1 MNEYQTQGP
10 VLRHSSR
17 TLEIYDP
24 AMCCSTGVC
33 GPTVDPVLVGFAAD
47 VKWLQDQGIQVRR
60 YNLSQNPAAF
70 VESDAVKQALG
81 EKGEGALPLILVNGQ
96 IAATGRYPERAELAA
111 WLKLKA
117 AETPALAKSSCC
129 CGGNCRTEVNV
140 AAEKSL
146 ARFLEAPSRFL
157 FFTGKGGVGKTSLAC
172 ASAIALADGGKRV
185 LLVSTDPASNL
196 DEVLGARLQGRPT
209 EIPGVAGL
217 QALNIDPGAAARAY
231 REKLVGPYR
240 GKLPEAVVRSM
251 EEQLSGACTMEIAA
265 FDEFSRLLGEPD
277 ATAEFDHVIFD
288 TAPTGHTLRL
298 MTLPSAWTGFLD
310 TNTTGNSCLGP
321 LAGLE
326 KQRVIYENAV
336 AALADGQRTTLV
348 LVSRAQKAALDEAE
362 RTSGELAA
370 IGVRNQRLILN
381 GLFKASDSDPV
392 ALALEGRGTRALTA
406 SAKFLARLPVTEV
419 PLRAHNLVGLAAV
432 RALVQDGKRLPPTPG
447 QAAQALSLPP
457 LESLTELVDDFAQVG
472 RGVIMTMGKG
482 GVGKTT
488 VAAAI
493 ATELARRGFK
503 VHLSTTDPAA
513 HVAAAAGQI
522 EGLQVSRIDPYEE
535 TRGYV
540 EQVMATSGKDLDA
553 SGRALLEEDLRSPC
567 TEEIAVF
574 RAFARVVAE
583 GADGF
588 VVLDTAPTGHTLLL
602 LDATEAYHREV
613 ARKASEMP
621 EEVRNLL
628 PRLRDPAFTRVLLV
642 TLPEATPVHEA
653 GALQEDLRRARI
665 EPFAWVI
672 NQSFAQSGS
681 RDPLLVARGRSEAPY
696 IREVVEKLSKRTA
709 LVPWVADEPA
719 GPEKLRQLFRE
730 SQLNQK

>member
-1 MNEYQTQGP
+1 M
-10 VLRHSSR
+10 S
-17 TLEIYDP
+17 
-24 AMCCSTGVC
+24 
-33 GPTVDPVLVGFAAD
+33 
-47 VKWLQDQGIQVRR
+47 
-60 YNLSQNPAAF
+60 
-70 VESDAVKQALG
+70 
-81 EKGEGALPLILVNGQ
+81 
-96 IAATGRYPERAELAA
+96 IAAEQ
-111 WLKLKA
+111 
-117 AETPALAKSSCC
+117 
-129 CGGNCRTEVNV
+129 
-140 AAEKSL
+140 SL
-146 ARFLEAPSRFL
+146 ARFLEKPTRFL

-172 ASAIALADGGKRV
+172 ASSIALADRGRRV

-196 DEVLGARLQGRPT
+196 DEVLGQPLDSAPT
-209 EIPGVAGL
+209 QIPGVPNL
-217 QALNIDPGAAARAY
+217 LALNIDPEAAAHAY

-240 GKLPEAVVRSM
+240 GKLPEAVVRGM

-265 FDEFSRLLGEPD
+265 FDEFSRLLGQPE
-277 ATAEFDHVIFD
+277 ATAEFDHVVFD

-298 MTLPSAWTGFLD
+298 MTLPTAWTGFLD

-321 LAGLE
+321 LAGLQ

-336 AALADGQRTTLV
+336 AAMADGQRTTLV
-348 LVSRAQKAALDEAE
+348 LVSRAQKAALAEAE

-392 ALALEGRGTRALTA
+392 AVALEGRGSKALTA
-406 SAKFLARLPVTEV
+406 SASFLARLPVSEV
-419 PLRAHNLVGLAAV
+419 PLRAHNLIGLPAL
-432 RALVQDGKRLPPTPG
+432 RALVQDGNGPAPPSS
-447 QAAQALSLPP
+447 QAVQPVPLPP
-457 LESLTELVDDFAQVG
+457 LASLAGLVDDFAQAG

-513 HVAAAAGQI
+513 HVAAAAGHL
-522 EGLQVSRIDPYEE
+522 EGLQVSRIDPHAE
-535 TRGYV
+535 TTAYV
-540 EQVMATSGKDLDA
+540 EQVMATVGKDLDA
-553 SGRALLEEDLRSPC
+553 GGRALLEEDLRSPC

-574 RAFARVVAE
+574 RAFARTVAQ
-583 GADGF
+583 GKDVF

-613 ARKASEMP
+613 ARKASDMP

-653 GALQEDLRRARI
+653 AALQDDLRRAQI

-672 NQSFAQSGS
+672 NQSFAKSGS
-681 RDPLLVARGRSEAPY
+681 RDPLLLARGRGEAPY
-696 IREVVEKLSKRTA
+696 IREVVEKFSKRTA
-709 LVPWVADEPA
+709 LVPWVAEEPV
-719 GPEKLRQLFRE
+719 GPEKLRQLFNVNR
-730 SQLNQK
+730 LNPA

>member
-1 MNEYQTQGP
+1 M
-10 VLRHSSR
+10 
-17 TLEIYDP
+17 TLNP
-24 AMCCSTGVC
+24 KS
-33 GPTVDPVLVGFAAD
+33 PP
-47 VKWLQDQGIQVRR
+47 Q
-60 YNLSQNPAAF
+60 PAASFSAF
-70 VESDAVKQALG
+70 VDA
-81 EKGEGALPLILVNGQ
+81 PN
-96 IAATGRYPERAELAA
+96 
-111 WLKLKA
+111 
-117 AETPALAKSSCC
+117 
-129 CGGNCRTEVNV
+129 
-140 AAEKSL
+140 
-146 ARFLEAPSRFL
+146 RFL

-172 ASAIALADGGKRV
+172 ASAIALADQGKRV

-196 DEVLGARLQGRPT
+196 DEVLGQRLNGAPT
-209 EIPGVAGL
+209 PIPGVPNL
-217 QALNIDPGAAARAY
+217 LALNIDPEAAAHAY
-231 REKLVGPYR
+231 RERLVGPYR
-240 GKLPEAVVRSM
+240 GKLPDAIVRGM

-265 FDEFSRLLGEPD
+265 FDEFSRLLGQPE

-298 MTLPSAWTGFLD
+298 MTLPTAWTGYLD

-321 LAGLE
+321 LAGLQ

-348 LVSRAQKAALDEAE
+348 LVSRAQKAALAEAE

-392 ALALEGRGTRALTA
+392 ALALEGRGAKALTA
-406 SAKFLARLPVTEV
+406 GATFLARLPVTEV
-419 PLRAHNLVGLAAV
+419 PLRAHNLLGLPAL
-432 RALVQDGKRLPPTPG
+432 RALTNNGESDVAQVSNLLYRRLPAGNATHELALPTATTASG
-447 QAAQALSLPP
+447 LEIRDTADWKSALHRP
-457 LESLTELVDDFAQVG
+457 LESLAELVDDFAKAG

-488 VAAAI
+488 MAAAI
-493 ATELARRGFK
+493 ATELARRGHK

-522 EGLQVSRIDPYEE
+522 EGLNVSRIDPQAE
-535 TRGYV
+535 TRAYV
-540 EQVMATSGKDLDA
+540 EQVMNTTGKTLDA

-574 RAFARVVAE
+574 RAFARTVAQGE
-583 GADGF
+583 DAF

-613 ARKASEMP
+613 AKRASDMP
-621 EEVRNLL
+621 EEVLNLL
-628 PRLRDPAFTRVLLV
+628 PRLRDASFTRVLVV

-653 GALQEDLRRARI
+653 AALQDDLRRAQI

-672 NQSFAQSGS
+672 NQSFAESGS
-681 RDPLLVARGRSEAPY
+681 RDPLLVARGADELPY
-696 IREVVEKLSKRTA
+696 IREVADKFSQRTA
-709 LVPWVADEPA
+709 IVPWVAEEPV
-719 GPEKLRQLFRE
+719 GPEKLRQLFSTNV
-730 SQLNQK
+730 SQPTTN